1 MFYEELTKTVN
12 PVEISLMDKNNK
24 YFFIFVYSL
33 KAYATTLNIYIISPE
48 FLKQMFVLIQ

>member
-33 KAYATTLNIYIISPE
+33 KAYVTTLDIYIISPE

>member
-33 KAYATTLNIYIISPE
+33 KAYVTTLDIYIISPE
-48 FLKQMFVLIQ
+48 FLKHVFVLIQ

>member
-1 MFYEELTKTVN
+1 MFYEQLTKTVN

-33 KAYATTLNIYIISPE
+33 KAYVTTLDIYIISPE

>member
-1 MFYEELTKTVN
+1 MFYEQLTKTVN

-33 KAYATTLNIYIISPE
+33 KAYATTLDIYIISPE